1 MTNKQNAHIVI
12 HHSQHDTSAL
22 KKFITEK
29 GFEIIEGRVFAEIK
43 SNLIGKEIFAVF
55 GIMDVKDSSCID
67 FMRSMLE
74 FKRNTQRVILI
85 KTFEESILKKAVNRA
100 HIDYLIS
107 YPVDENELES
117 YFRKIPRRYKKLNK
131 PFEKFEVLTEVT
143 EDLLTQNEKFR
154 EQATSDALTKLLNR
168 RSFDC
173 VMKRFWNNNQKKAVA
188 FCMALLDLDFFKRVN
203 DTYGHR
209 AGDTVLR
216 TIAGILNSNQRT
228 GIDFAFRYGGEEF
241 AILSSATTLKE
252 MELYILRLHNII
264 RNCSID
270 IGNNEK
276 IKVTIS
282 AGICSSEQAESI
294 GQLIE
299 QADESLYKAK
309 QTGRDRVV
317 LFEPQTAIV

>member
-1 MTNKQNAHIVI
+1 MTNKNNAHVVI
-12 HHSQHDTSAL
+12 HHSQHDTSTL
-22 KKFITEK
+22 KNFIEEK
-29 GFEIIEGRVFAEIK
+29 GFEIIEGHVFAEIK
-43 SNLIGKEIFAVF
+43 AKLIGKEIFAVF
-55 GIMDVKDSSCID
+55 GVVDAKDSSCID

-74 FKRNTQRVILI
+74 FKRNTQRVILSN
-85 KTFEESILKKAVNRA
+85 TFDETILKKVVNRA

-107 YPVDENELES
+107 FPVDENELEN

-143 EDLLTQNEKFR
+143 EDLLNQNEKFR

-173 VMKRFWNNNQKKAVA
+173 MTKRFWNNKLKKDVS

-203 DTYGHR
+203 DTYGHM
-209 AGDTVLR
+209 AGDDVLR
-216 TIAGILNSNQRT
+216 TVASILNNNQRA

-241 AILSSATTLKE
+241 AVISSATTLAE

-264 RNCSID
+264 RNYVID

-276 IKVTIS
+276 LKVTIS
-282 AGICSSEQAESI
+282 AGICSSDAADSLEK
-294 GQLIE
+294 LIE

-309 QTGRDRVV
+309 QSGRDRVV
-317 LFEPQTAIV
+317 LYEPQVEIA